1 MKKFCLPLLAFA
13 VLIIGSGCAKLPQ
26 RADYVKE
33 PAPQM
38 SADEN
43 HALIYFVRPSAF
55 GGAAMS
61 YFIHEDTTP
70 IGVLKSGTYFMH
82 KALPGK
88 HTYWAETEARASV
101 LLDVKAG
108 ETYYVEGSVG
118 LGFWA
123 GRPELREVTK
133 AVVDGYMPDLEYI
146 RLATEQESADFKR
159 KEREAK
165 ENSL

>member
-1 MKKFCLPLLAFA
+1 MKKFFLPFLAMA
-13 VLIIGSGCAKLPQ
+13 ILIIGSGCAKLPQ
-26 RADYVKE
+26 RADYIKE
-33 PAPQM
+33 AAPQM
-38 SADEN
+38 AADEN

-55 GGAAMS
+55 SGGGMS
-61 YFIHEDTTP
+61 YFVHEDATP
-70 IGVLKSGTYFMH
+70 IGVLKSGSYFMH
-82 KALPGK
+82 RALPGK

-108 ETYYVEGSVG
+108 ETYYVEGGVG

-146 RLATEQESADFKR
+146 RLATEQEAADFKR
-159 KEREAK
+159 KEKEAK